1 MSKNSSIESR
11 GWFAW
16 MYNHYLVRY
25 PAFDVVLD
33 DLLEESG
40 IKKDYQILKDPQESE
55 LLTKRALKGVRQNP
69 WAYGFLAGR
78 DKNIPFLHLLWPHL
92 DPLEKGS
99 FLAGFT
105 EDPHLNKID
114 ETSIDLAFH
123 HFPECEFHPR
133 ESVQMLCNAI
143 RFQNPKWIELASK
156 RKWNLDL
163 EIAPLHPFD
172 KKIDDFIM
180 GPPENRHRR
189 GIDLLLNASLHYRN
203 HAGLDFALQGGANP
217 NLPIWRLERS
227 CNENLS
233 ALSFAIQQDFR
244 QENKIPTLSRKLL
257 EAGADPR
264 GIDFE
269 GRGHP
274 LFIALEIREDD
285 FAEELLQKGALFEK
299 PDPEKKPARQP
310 YFHIS
315 SEDKIRLEE
324 IRREYSQRMTI
335 TPREEKQ
342 WYDNANAQGGIL
354 QTPLILIMDN
364 LDRIK
369 RFHPWGLDTR
379 LSAEEILHAL
389 KWKCDESL
397 EWLIGE
403 NRSKSKT

>member
-1 MSKNSSIESR
+1 MTENSSIESR

-16 MYNHYLVRY
+16 MSNCYFVRY
-25 PAFDVVLD
+25 PDFDRVLH

-40 IKKDYQILKDPQESE
+40 IDKDYQILKEHQESE
-55 LLTKRALKGVRQNP
+55 LLTKRALKGVHQNP

-78 DKNIPFLHLLWPHL
+78 DKNIPFLQLLWPHL
-92 DPLEKGS
+92 APLEKGS
-99 FLAGFT
+99 LLAGFT
-105 EDPHLNKID
+105 EEPHLEMTTID
-114 ETSIDLAFH
+114 VAFSY
-123 HFPECEFHPR
+123 FPECEFPPR
-133 ESVQMLCNAI
+133 EAVQMLCNAI
-143 RFQNPKWIELASK
+143 RFQDPKWIELASK
-156 RKWNLDL
+156 RKWNFDIEISPLD
-163 EIAPLHPFD
+163 ASRMQV
-172 KKIDDFIM
+172 DDFIL

-189 GIDLLLNASLHYRN
+189 GVDLLLNASLHYRN
-203 HAGLDFALQGGANP
+203 HAGLDFALQQGANP

-227 CNENLS
+227 FNENLS

-244 QENKIPTLSRKLL
+244 QENKIPILSRKLL

-310 YFHIS
+310 YFHIN
-315 SEDKIRLEE
+315 SEDKIRIEE
-324 IRREYSQRMTI
+324 IRGEYSKRMTI
-335 TPREEKQ
+335 IPREEKQ
-342 WYDNANAQGGIL
+342 WYDSPNAQGGFL
-354 QTPLILIMDN
+354 RTPLTLLMND

-369 RFHPWGLDTR
+369 RFQPLGLDLR

-389 KWKCDESL
+389 KWKNEESL

-403 NRSKSKT
+403 NGSRRKN